1 MLIIYGGEV
10 YNPVKMLK
18 TIIIGLFCFVLFLA
32 LHIVIFR
39 TMEIKR
45 RFKTLV
51 IIFFSLFPIYALLYF
66 LIPSDT
72 LIIVPV
78 IPSPV
83 VSLKLVNLL
92 YSALNFMIGLM
103 LYVFLFLGYCQFY
116 FIVDRSISV
125 RVMIEIEDS
134 PVKKLTF
141 EEIERI
147 YNFNTILSRRIEH
160 MKYGKYIVD
169 DKGYYINT
177 KKGKFEAKVFRF
189 LKEFL
194 RLGPGG

>member
-1 MLIIYGGEV
+1 
-10 YNPVKMLK
+10 MLK
-18 TIIIGLFCFVLFLA
+18 TIIIGFFCFILFLA

-39 TMEIKR
+39 NVEIKR

-51 IIFFSLFPIYALLYF
+51 IIFFSLFPVYALLYF

-92 YSALNFMIGLM
+92 YGMLNFMIGFM
-103 LYVFLFLGYCQFY
+103 LYIFLFLGYCQFY

-125 RVMIEIEDS
+125 RVMIEIANSVE
-134 PVKKLTF
+134 KKLTF
-141 EEIERI
+141 EEIEEI
-147 YNFNTILSRRIEH
+147 YNFDIILSRRLEH
-160 MKYGKYIVD
+160 MEYGKYVVNN
-169 DKGYYINT
+169 KGYYSNS
-177 KKGKFEAKVFRF
+177 KKGNFEAKIFKF